1 MKIGKS
7 FKLLGRYLK
16 HNTPSIL
23 TGLGVAGVVSTVILA
38 VKGAIPAHE
47 HLERIKWDRRIMEED
62 ETIELSVLEKVE
74 FSWKYFVP
82 TAIMGATTIGCII
95 GANSINLR
103 RQAVLASAYSLA
115 EVTMKEY
122 QNKVVEVIGEKKE
135 REIHDKIMEDRVK
148 NNPRLDSQVIVV
160 GGGETEFYDSYSG
173 RYFKHEI
180 EKVRKAVN
188 EFNRLMIH
196 DGWTS
201 INELYSLWGLPAIKG
216 GEDVGWDADKLVEI
230 DFSAIINPKTERP
243 CLAIDYINGPKE
255 DRFRQPKLR

>member
-1 MKIGKS
+1 MKISKG

-23 TGLGVAGVVSTVILA
+23 TGLGVAGVISTVVLA
-38 VKGAIPAHE
+38 VKATPKAYDHIRYIEAEASIENGTE
-47 HLERIKWDRRIMEED
+47 MEMLW
-62 ETIELSVLEKVE
+62 TEKVKE
-74 FSWKYFVP
+74 TWKFYVP

-122 QNKVVEVIGEKKE
+122 QAKVVETIGEKKE
-135 REIHDKIMEDRVK
+135 REIHDKIMEDRIK
-148 NNPRLDSQVIVV
+148 DNPRVDSQVIVV
-160 GGGETEFYDSYSG
+160 SGGETDFYDSYSG

-180 EKVRKAVN
+180 EKIRKAVN
-188 EFNRLMIH
+188 EFNRNMIH

-216 GEDVGWDADKLVEI
+216 GENVGWDADKLVEI
-230 DFSAIINPKTERP
+230 TLSAIMDPKTERP
-243 CLAIDYINGPKE
+243 CLAIDYLNGPKE
-255 DRFRQPKLR
+255 DTFRRYSNR